1 MPCTGRSTSGASL
14 AGFAPGKAD
23 VGRSLGDVHM
33 NAMAKKD
40 ARDVGETGDDK
51 RLDRLLDYTKFHIGI
66 YLSIGGGL
74 VALLGSSANIQ
85 FLDRLIGSPPAL
97 ALALIFIVVAGIAG
111 GIIASCTT
119 QYRTFDD
126 FWSKCQGPHTS
137 KLFTGKTWVL
147 IEHGSFWISL
157 FLVAY
162 SILSAPAVWTWLGS

>member
-1 MPCTGRSTSGASL
+1 
-14 AGFAPGKAD
+14 
-23 VGRSLGDVHM
+23 M
-33 NAMAKKD
+33 NATPKKEG
-40 ARDVGETGDDK
+40 REVGENSDDK

-85 FLDRLIGSPPAL
+85 FLDRLIGSPIAL
-97 ALALIFIVVAGIAG
+97 ALALIFIVVAGVAG

-119 QYRTFDD
+119 QYRSFDD
-126 FWSKCQGPHTS
+126 FWFKCQGPHTS
-137 KLFTGKTWVL
+137 RLLTGKTWVL